1 MKTKTNKPY
10 LVSEALHINIR
21 HSLVSV
27 LVGVFPFMGTITGVV
42 MAQSAPKVV
51 SVSPSNGS
59 SGVSVTTTLVFTF
72 DQAMNDMVVIMPS
85 MPGFFTGNVEF
96 VPDVGFGFD
105 GEWGADKRTLTI
117 TFSDDLEPNTTYTW
131 KLNPSGAMLP
141 ITSATGIALPTT
153 TGSFTTGTS
162 SGGGG
167 SAPQLVSS
175 SPPDLAFNVPR
186 NANVVFIFDRP
197 MKKIPN
203 PGLAIMWQG
212 TGVDPG
218 KFNYTWSTDGTTLTC
233 DYAGDLPGGT
243 SIIWQLNPGST
254 SVVLESQEGEPLPEG
269 EYEGMFFTAT
279 ASNEC
284 DPDGVPD
291 TWGTYGVQKIATYK
305 QTSAADPTP
314 EKDEPF
320 VFSAIVYGP
329 PIGPTVIS
337 GSVTLPSG
345 SVKPLTN
352 QFANLWICM
361 DYTTNEAALDS
372 AYPAG
377 NYTLRFAL
385 TNQPEHA
392 ITMNMP
398 VSKPPVPKIL
408 NYDEAQTVN
417 AGLDFT
423 LRWNQFTGAGAND
436 SISLFVHATNGT
448 VVFRAPDLC
457 VPRSLPVTA
466 TSIVIPANTFKSNA
480 TYNASLTFSRTGYS
494 STNAVPD
501 MAGWSGI
508 GVTTTFTIKTG
519 TGGSAAQARFT
530 QSRLLPN
537 GNPEMTIT
545 GSPQTQY
552 TIERSKTIGQSSTWT
567 AVGIVNT
574 DSTGKGIFEDTQAG
588 KAPPLFY
595 RAVSY

>member
-1 MKTKTNKPY
+1 MKIKTGKSC
-10 LVSEALHINIR
+10 LVSKALHISIG
-21 HSLVSV
+21 HSFASV
-27 LVGVFPFMGTITGVV
+27 LAGVFSFLGILTGET
-42 MAQSAPKVV
+42 MAQSAPRVV
-51 SVSPSNGS
+51 SVSPPTGS
-59 SGVSVTTTLVFTF
+59 SGVSVATKVVFTF
-72 DQAMNDMVVIMPS
+72 DQAMSDAIPIMPS
-85 MPGFFTGNVEF
+85 IPGFFTGNVEF
-96 VPDVGFGFD
+96 APDVGVGFD
-105 GEWGADKRTLTI
+105 GQWGTDKRTLTI
-117 TFSDDLEPNTTYTW
+117 TFSDDLKPNTTYTW

-153 TGSFTTGTS
+153 TGSFTTGTGG
-162 SGGGG
+162 GGGG

-186 NANVVFIFDRP
+186 NVNVVFTFDRP

-203 PGLAIMWQG
+203 PGLAIEWQG
-212 TGVDPG
+212 TDLDPG
-218 KFNYTWSTDGTTLTC
+218 KFSYTWSADGTTLTC

-243 SIIWQLNPGST
+243 LIVWQLNPGSA
-254 SVVLESQEGEPLPEG
+254 SVFLESQEGEPLPED

-279 ASNEC
+279 AGSEC

-291 TWGTYGVQKIATYK
+291 TWGTYGVQKTAAYK

-314 EKDEPF
+314 EKQEPF
-320 VFSAIVYGP
+320 VFSATVYGP
-329 PIGPTVIS
+329 SMGPTVIS

-345 SVKPLTN
+345 SVKSLTN
-352 QFANLWICM
+352 QFANLWMCM
-361 DYTTNEAALDS
+361 DYNTNEAALDS
-372 AYPAG
+372 AYPGG

-385 TNQPEHA
+385 TNQPERV

-398 VSKPPVPKIL
+398 TSKPPAPKIL

-417 AGLDFT
+417 AGQDFT

-436 SISLFVHATNGT
+436 LISLFVHATNGA

-480 TYNASLTFSRTGYS
+480 TYNATLTFSRIGYN

-501 MAGWSGI
+501 MAGSSGI
-508 GVTTTFTIKTG
+508 AVSTTFTIKTG
-519 TGGSAAQARFT
+519 TGGSVVQARFT

-537 GNPEMTIT
+537 GNPEMTVT

-552 TIERSKTIGQSSTWT
+552 TIESSKTIGQFSTWT

-574 DSTGKGIFEDTQAG
+574 DNTGKGVFEDTRAG
-588 KAPPLFY
+588 KVPPLFY
-595 RAVSY
+595 RAVGY